1 MQKIGILLIGKR
13 CGVFKNDKNEYCQV
27 TRFYENNKE
36 KFSIIFSNGK
46 IGSVATKPAI
56 HTTVAKKVVKFIE
69 EGGYTLA
76 NTF

>member
-36 KFSIIFSNGK
+36 KFSIIFSDGK
-46 IGSVATKPAI
+46 IGSVATKPGYSYNSS
-56 HTTVAKKVVKFIE
+56 K
-69 EGGYTLA
+69 EGGKVY
-76 NTF
+76 